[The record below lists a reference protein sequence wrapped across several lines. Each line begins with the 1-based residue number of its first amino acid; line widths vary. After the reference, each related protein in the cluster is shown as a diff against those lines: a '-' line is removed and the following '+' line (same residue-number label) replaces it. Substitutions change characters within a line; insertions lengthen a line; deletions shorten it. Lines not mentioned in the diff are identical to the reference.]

1 MSQSVPHG
9 TATSATEVK
18 PPYSEPLPLN
28 SCLAK
33 TWQSPTGLRPG
44 RTVEEHCRIAGAV
57 ARALAGRLG
66 PAARACLPDRAHV
79 PALVHDVGKVCPT
92 FQKKLYGYLGR
103 ADQWPQLDG
112 IDPAHEKDWGWHAAI
127 SAAVVDALSDDRV
140 LAHIVGLH
148 HGRGIQENAADADKY
163 GGPPWQAA
171 REALVARLLENEA
184 EGQSWPEFHGL
195 AETLLVSGLMVA
207 ADWIASGERFGNPDE
222 DWRPLVDGALDAAGF
237 IRPALRAGLSFEQVF
252 SFSPNA
258 MQQDFVAGVSGPGIY
273 ILEAPMGLGKTEAA
287 LYAAYRAMERGQADG
302 LYFGLPTQLTSNA
315 IHARINA
322 FLGRILEDGGHAVLT
337 HGGAWLRRFLEQEM
351 GRDAAPGGTWF
362 EQSRRGLLAP
372 FAVGTIDQALM
383 AVIRVP
389 FAGLRALGLAGKVV
403 ILDEVHSYDA
413 YTGVLVEELAR
424 VLRGLNCTVIILSAT
439 LTAGH
444 RARFGAPPSVDG
456 DAANEPYPLITA
468 LPARAATS
476 QRHPTPPASAKVA
489 LRHCADDALAL
500 EQALLRAE
508 QGQQVLWI
516 ENTVADAQER
526 YRLLA
531 ARAGS
536 MGLEAGLLHSR
547 FTPQDRERNEARWTA
562 LYGGRDPVSVGER
575 SRCGRVLVGTQVLEQ
590 SLDIDA
596 DFLVT
601 RFCPTDMLLQR
612 LGRLWRHE
620 RPQRATGASRE
631 AWLLAPGL
639 DAAREQPKSAFG
651 ISALIYSAYVLC
663 RSLEVWE
670 GREAVTLPPQIRE
683 LLEATYAPR
692 ENEATDALKAARAEL
707 RAERERLRGLALHG
721 LSRLGKLLD
730 EESVKARYV
739 QREPLALLLLR
750 RFDAASGECLL
761 ADGSP
766 CRLSRERLPASA
778 RRAASARLALNLV
791 RIPEPFA
798 PRAAPD
804 LLPWFEAYLPEAR
817 DGARFRAALLL
828 PGGGLADLNGIPLDG
843 LRYSGKIGYSI
854 AKG

>member
-1 MSQSVPHG
+1 MLLPPARK
-9 TATSATEVK
+9 TAPGGSPAT

-66 PAARACLPDRAHV
+66 PAARACLPARAHV

-112 IDPAHEKDWGWHAAI
+112 INPDDEQHWGWHAAI
-127 SAAVVDALSDDRV
+127 SAAVVNALSDDRV

-171 REALVARLLENEA
+171 RETLVARLLESEA
-184 EGQSWPEFHGL
+184 EGQVWPGLHGL
-195 AETLLVSGLMVA
+195 GETLLVSGLMVA
-207 ADWIASGERFGNPDE
+207 ADWIASGECFGNPDE

-258 MQQDFVAGVSGPGIY
+258 MQQDFVACVEGPGIY

-315 IHARINA
+315 IHARVNA
-322 FLGRILEDGGHAVLT
+322 FLGRILEDDAHAVLT

-424 VLRGLNCTVIILSAT
+424 VLRSLNCTVIILSAT

-444 RARFGAPPSVDG
+444 RARFGAPPPPDR

-468 LPARAATS
+468 LPAGGATS
-476 QRHPTPPASAKVA
+476 QRHPAPPASAGVA
-489 LRHCADDALAL
+489 LRRCADDALAL

-526 YRLLA
+526 YRALA
-531 ARAGS
+531 ARAGA

-562 LYGGRDPVSVGER
+562 LYGGRDKASVGER
-575 SRCGRVLVGTQVLEQ
+575 GRCGRVLVGTQVLEQ

-620 RPQRATGASRE
+620 RPERAAGASRE

-639 DAAREQPKSAFG
+639 DTAREQPKSAFG

-670 GREAVTLPPQIRE
+670 GREAVTLPAQIRE

-692 ENEATDALKAARAEL
+692 ESEATDALRAARAEL

-761 ADGSP
+761 ADGSH

-804 LLPWFEAYLPEAR
+804 LLPWFKAYLPEAR
-817 DGARFRAALLL
+817 DGTRFRAALLL

-843 LRYSGKIGYSI
+843 LRYSGEIGYSI